1 MVCTQNNDGVFMK
14 CIYVL
19 LELVVK
25 KLPGLYTPRQQYES
39 KKKQI
44 IYSLLLYMFRCS
56 QNLRFTE
63 EVHLKSGDSIKVEVP
78 YLYC

>member
-25 KLPGLYTPRQQYES
+25 KLPGLYTPRQQVQEETNS
-39 KKKQI
+39 
-44 IYSLLLYMFRCS
+44 SLLLYMFRCS

-63 EVHLKSGDSIKVEVP
+63 EVHLKSSDSIKRK
-78 YLYC
+78 YLTQ